1 MSEGR
6 DGGGF
11 GGAWGF
17 VQLNMSHADA
27 ANKIVMMEEN
37 N

>member
-11 GGAWGF
+11 GGAWGL
-17 VQLNMSHADA
+17 VQLNMSHAHA
-27 ANKIVMMEEN
+27 ANMIVRMEEN